1 MANTSQTSEFF
12 IGDLDVRVSTD
23 LTKAGELS
31 PSFSIGL
38 LQDAKITMNTNQV
51 KLQAGFPQRTYA
63 SVVTSRELMVSGSLN
78 EYSMSN
84 LAMIYGDNEAL
95 AAAVAATGKV
105 TTTTAAT
112 VAGTTVDLAVADS
125 TGFVVGNTVYLYN
138 SADASDVYVAEVGAV
153 DVNEITVTIPVPRE
167 FPIGTKVAL
176 VQSIELGSS
185 DNAKELTIQVVG
197 VMPLDGSPFVYD
209 IWKGTISGSAEV
221 SSSTQAFG
229 ALQFQIEPLQPS
241 AQEIEAG
248 KFGSSAVKKA
258 VVSKFAQGRLTKNIT
273 M

>member
-23 LTKAGELS
+23 LTKAGELG
-31 PSFSIGL
+31 PEHSIGL
-38 LQDAKITMNTNQV
+38 LQDAKVTMNTNQV

-78 EYSMSN
+78 EYSISN
-84 LAMIYGDNEAL
+84 LALIYGDNDAL
-95 AAAVAATGKV
+95 VAAAAASGVT
-105 TTTTAAT
+105 TTTTAAV
-112 VAGTTVDLAVADS
+112 VASDVTIDVTSA
-125 TGFVVGNTVYLYN
+125 TGITAGDTIYLYN
-138 SADASDVYVAEVGAV
+138 ASDASDVFVAEVASIA
-153 DVNEITVTIPVPRE
+153 VNEITVTLPIPRA
-167 FPIGTKVAL
+167 FAIGSKVSL

-221 SSSTQAFG
+221 ASSTQAFG

-241 AQEIEAG
+241 SQEIAAG
-248 KFGSSAVKKA
+248 KFGISAVKKA
-258 VVSKFAQGRLTKNIT
+258 VVSKFAQGRLSKNVT
-273 M
+273 A